1 MHLQTSSLLSTS
13 KPLLLAVVLI
23 LIYTGN
29 GVGAFE
35 GGARRDV
42 GDGRVGEP
50 SWRTPAIPPRRRDSM
65 FKSLAR
71 VAKQGANTYSNHIP
85 FNDSH
90 SPPLPGQTARPY
102 AFNEKFPN
110 PNSQSKTSS
119 LKQSSSLY
127 VSQLHQQMQ
136 RVRQKNDADNINKHP
151 DDSGVRSN
159 EVARHHKRKSL
170 WPAHFF
176 QETLAFIAGGAA
188 ATSAFVALSTG
199 AIFATAIV
207 TVGALVSVFLPDGET
222 DDDGYYYYLDE
233 DNVDEE
239 TYEPSTADEGC
250 DFNDDNSGSESAK
263 SSTGTTAM
271 GTSGDSD
278 NNILLHTTLLDK
290 MTIEELKKCFEGRS
304 RADAQFP
311 LKLSGHDVCSINEYH
326 PRLYYPQFGASIHDD
341 EHQEQEAIGPRH
353 ELDVLSADRQL
364 VASLEVTCRESEECQ
379 SLLPAIANSRPQDHS
394 EEIEPPKPRVEVIWT
409 SAANNYYADLQS
421 TGNGGIHNKKRKNQR
436 QREVRPDRR
445 LSNNNNIN
453 NAKGSNHWTIPTDAE
468 RDGALLLSDTF
479 RVASSVFGLIADAVR
494 FTGETAAAAAGGS
507 ARLAGSAVKIGG
519 WAVGSL
525 GVAIESKEASHTEKL
540 SVDSGLT
547 KGSKRNTRK
556 FAGSSVQ
563 LVGSAIEQ
571 VAESL
576 LLAGSATERV
586 AFAAAGVAEGTVRL
600 VEDFASSLS
609 DMFAREG
616 RRDISVGSPTIAL
629 TSSED
634 DSSIDTLDET
644 DGGDEHSD
652 EDTETVEMHDQHQKE
667 EDRHGDKH
675 IDTILSWVTY
685 NIDLMMAETMG
696 VASISG
702 EALGVLFICFLASML
717 LLSPGQRK
725 DHKKSDTEK
734 KSSAL
739 PLCDKVDEK
748 PIRISIHGPSPN
760 ISPKS
765 EVNDDAS
772 THSTLTL
779 DSTMRRAG
787 PDYRDNGSLLV
798 HLHCIGKSVVG
809 RFFSI
814 ALLPLIVSLTVL
826 QWTCYLVVNKRT
838 VLLAVYLSGWVFLSR
853 SSQYKSSVI
862 QRRSATSAY
871 SSVVEAIGKSS
882 PLYIGDSE
890 SALWL
895 NSIFSRIWRVEST
908 SGDTGGLEPLL
919 SSYASASLINSLEES
934 YSRPSGVAHVS
945 LASFTL
951 GSQPPIVRSI
961 VIKNVDSDAIFMT
974 VDVVMLLEDAV
985 LMLGQ
990 CNIHIAFIIMCLRS
1004 HLATSQLLVCS

>member
-1 MHLQTSSLLSTS
+1 
-13 KPLLLAVVLI
+13 
-23 LIYTGN
+23 
-29 GVGAFE
+29 
-35 GGARRDV
+35 
-42 GDGRVGEP
+42 
-50 SWRTPAIPPRRRDSM
+50 
-65 FKSLAR
+65 
-71 VAKQGANTYSNHIP
+71 
-85 FNDSH
+85 
-90 SPPLPGQTARPY
+90 
-102 AFNEKFPN
+102 
-110 PNSQSKTSS
+110 
-119 LKQSSSLY
+119 
-127 VSQLHQQMQ
+127 MQ

-634 DSSIDTLDET
+634 YSSIDTLDET

-717 LLSPGQRK
+717 LLSPSQRK

-814 ALLPLIVSLTVL
+814 ALLPLKVSLTVL

-838 VLLAVYLSGWVFLSR
+838 VLLAVYLSG
-853 SSQYKSSVI
+853 
-862 QRRSATSAY
+862 
-871 SSVVEAIGKSS
+871 
-882 PLYIGDSE
+882 
-890 SALWL
+890 
-895 NSIFSRIWRVEST
+895 IWRVEST

-985 LMLGQ
+985 LMLDIKPSSLDYKMVPSTKVSINSFDAQMTMDVSVKVSAEYPYISFVNVSLAEIPDFNLRIVPQQESGLKGVDFASFPLISKWVKEAINSALGYYLSPQ
-990 CNIHIAFIIMCLRS
+990 FISVDIPGWLYGN
-1004 HLATSQLLVCS
+1004 ATDGETVKYYLSGS